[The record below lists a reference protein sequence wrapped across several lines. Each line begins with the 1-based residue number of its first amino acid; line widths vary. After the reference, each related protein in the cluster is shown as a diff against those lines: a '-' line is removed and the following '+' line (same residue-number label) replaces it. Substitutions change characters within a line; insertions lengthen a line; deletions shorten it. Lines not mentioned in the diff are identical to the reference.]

1 MVSFARCGVLGW
13 RVRRNASIMASSL
26 SFALD
31 GRQVAGIWIMYDVAL
46 GKGRQVAGIW
56 IMYDVALGK
65 QFRVLA

>member
-46 GKGRQVAGIW
+46 GK
-56 IMYDVALGK
+56 